1 VADSRPIPIDERQTV
16 SKEPDKDPVEPTDGK
31 RSRRRRPRSGLRVPS
46 DDVPRQH
53 LHAAVMAVPPL
64 PPEADLGDEDPADSY
79 PAGPGS
85 EEEPGDE
92 RADGQ
97 GGEPNDD
104 LHDDVADD
112 DVADDDVA
120 DDLHDDLGP
129 SPAGATGLAASP
141 GQALRPAAI
150 DAVPVYQEDRPPVHA
165 RAITSELLTVSA
177 EQAGETSVA
186 AGDLAPPEGAR
197 FDSHIPKTVKMTA
210 LPFDDVGSMSASE
223 EEEEEEDDDDDS
235 VDIPIE
241 EDEPAPSEPAQRRP
255 PRASTMALSD
265 DDLEEFLEPAED
277 GEDDAEDALA
287 ALAAMMGTAGMTGT
301 MGTTRSSFSARLPA
315 LKIDQLASDD
325 EGPEDQAAEVQA
337 LARGPAAQEEA
348 SVEDSAS
355 DAEEAP
361 EQGEDADAVAV
372 TEDGPERADSEAP
385 DALADTS
392 DSGEI
397 LEDDMIEEL
406 DEPKAAARQEAL
418 APPAPPPAPPKSA
431 PVKVAPKTPPP
442 APKSA
447 DSTPSTNTSKGRT
460 RKGKSWFEEIF
471 DEDYL
476 RTLPFLTPQ
485 ATQAEAL
492 FVAEALGVEPGA
504 RLLDVG
510 CGYGRHA
517 MELAARGYQIVALDL
532 SLPLLLRGADEAQR
546 RGLNIN
552 FIHGDMRDLVF
563 ESQFDG
569 IYCLFSTFGY
579 FDEETNRKVIEGM
592 ARAVKRGG
600 RVVLDV
606 LNRDYLIGELPTRV
620 WWEGDGCVV
629 LEEVDFNY
637 FTSRI
642 HSNRSIVFDDG
653 RQLEQEIS
661 IRSYSLHE
669 LGKMLHTAGL
679 RVIEVSGSTAMRG
692 RFFGNQSRGLIVV
705 AEKRERAK
713 TATAPGSEPS
723 EPAGEDDL
731 PEVDV
736 PDV

>member
-1 VADSRPIPIDERQTV
+1 
-16 SKEPDKDPVEPTDGK
+16 
-31 RSRRRRPRSGLRVPS
+31 VPS

-53 LHAAVMAVPPL
+53 LNSGAIQVPPL
-64 PPEADLGDEDPADSY
+64 PADSDAEDLSGPYPAEHTDAPGDEH
-79 PAGPGS
+79 GG
-85 EEEPGDE
+85 E
-92 RADGQ
+92 RADGHAGQ
-97 GGEPNDD
+97 HADEHVDD
-104 LHDDVADD
+104 IEEL
-112 DVADDDVA
+112 
-120 DDLHDDLGP
+120 
-129 SPAGATGLAASP
+129 SPVDAAELATP
-141 GQALRPAAI
+141 HGQALRPGGI
-150 DAVPVYQEDRPPVHA
+150 DAVPVYQDDRPPVHA
-165 RAITSELLTVSA
+165 RAITSELLTVAASEA
-177 EQAGETSVA
+177 EGYTAPASE
-186 AGDLAPPEGAR
+186 LAPPAVGR

-210 LPFDDVGSMSASE
+210 LPFEDMGSMSGSE
-223 EEEEEEDDDDDS
+223 EDDDDS
-235 VDIPIE
+235 VDIPLE
-241 EDEPAPSEPAQRRP
+241 EDEPAPSEPVQRR

-265 DDLEEFLEPAED
+265 DDLEEFLEPSEIAD
-277 GEDDAEDALA
+277 ASDDAEDALA
-287 ALAAMMGTAGMTGT
+287 ALAAMMSTAKP
-301 MGTTRSSFSARLPA
+301 SFSATARA
-315 LKIDQLASDD
+315 LDRDPPTSD
-325 EGPEDQAAEVQA
+325 EPPEDAAAEPEA
-337 LARGPAAQEEA
+337 LAKGSAAQDDA
-348 SVEDSAS
+348 PVEDAA
-355 DAEEAP
+355 AEEAP
-361 EQGEDADAVAV
+361 EHGDADAVA
-372 TEDGPERADSEAP
+372 EDEPERADSEAP
-385 DALADTS
+385 DALADSS

-397 LEDDMIEEL
+397 LEDDMIEEV
-406 DEPKAAARQEAL
+406 DEPTAAARQEAL
-418 APPAPPPAPPKSA
+418 APPAPPPAPPKAA
-431 PVKVAPKTPPP
+431 PVKSAPKTPPP
-442 APKSA
+442 APKST
-447 DSTPSTNTSKGRT
+447 DGTTSKGRS

-492 FVAEALGVEPGA
+492 FVAETLGVEPGA

-563 ESQFDG
+563 DSQFDG

-579 FDEETNRKVIEGM
+579 FDEDTNRKTIEGM

-600 RVVLDV
+600 RLVLDV

-629 LEEVDFNY
+629 LEEVEFNY
-637 FTSRI
+637 FTSRV

-661 IRSYSLHE
+661 IRAYSLHE
-669 LGKMLHTAGL
+669 LGKMLHAAGL
-679 RVIEVSGSTAMRG
+679 RVTEVSGSTAMRG

-713 TATAPGSEPS
+713 TSTAPGNDPS
-723 EPAGEDDL
+723 ERAEEDDI

>member
-1 VADSRPIPIDERQTV
+1 
-16 SKEPDKDPVEPTDGK
+16 
-31 RSRRRRPRSGLRVPS
+31 VPS

-53 LHAAVMAVPPL
+53 LHAAVMTVPPL
-64 PPEADLGDEDPADSY
+64 PPEADLGDEEPADS
-79 PAGPGS
+79 ALEG
-85 EEEPGDE
+85 EPGDE
-92 RADGQ
+92 HADGHA
-97 GGEPNDD
+97 GEPLDD
-104 LHDDVADD
+104 I
-112 DVADDDVA
+112 A
-120 DDLHDDLGP
+120 DDLPEL
-129 SPAGATGLAASP
+129 SPADATELAGSP

-150 DAVPVYQEDRPPVHA
+150 DAVPVYQEDRPPIHA

-177 EQAGETSVA
+177 TQVGETNVA
-186 AGDLAPPEGAR
+186 TSDLAPPQSAR

-210 LPFDDVGSMSASE
+210 LPFEDMSSMSSGSE
-223 EEEEEEDDDDDS
+223 DEDDDS
-235 VDIPIE
+235 VDIPLE
-241 EDEPAPSEPAQRRP
+241 EEEPAPREPARRQP
-255 PRASTMALSD
+255 PRASTVALSD

-277 GEDDAEDALA
+277 GDDGDDALA
-287 ALAAMMGTAGMTGT
+287 ALAAMMGT
-301 MGTTRSSFSARLPA
+301 TTPSFGAPAPA
-315 LKIDQLASDD
+315 LERDQPASD
-325 EGPEDQAAEVQA
+325 ERPADQAAEPQAHA
-337 LARGPAAQEEA
+337 LASGSAAADEAPVEAPA
-348 SVEDSAS
+348 SGT
-355 DAEEAP
+355 EEAP
-361 EQGEDADAVAV
+361 EHGEDADAVAV
-372 TEDGPERADSEAP
+372 TEDELERADSEAP
-385 DALADTS
+385 VAAADTS

-397 LEDDMIEEL
+397 LEDDMIEEV

-418 APPAPPPAPPKSA
+418 APPAPPPAPPKAA

-442 APKSA
+442 APKSS
-447 DSTPSTNTSKGRT
+447 DGTPSANTGKGRS

-563 ESQFDG
+563 EGQFDG

-579 FDEETNRKVIEGM
+579 FDEDTNRKTIEGM

-600 RVVLDV
+600 RLVLDV

-669 LGKMLHTAGL
+669 LGKMLHSAGL
-679 RVIEVSGSTAMRG
+679 RVVEVSGSTAMRG

-705 AEKRERAK
+705 AEKQERAK
-713 TATAPGSEPS
+713 TATAPGSDPS
-723 EPAGEDDL
+723 ERAGEDDF

>member
-1 VADSRPIPIDERQTV
+1 LIRDSAADFLRPISIDERQTV

-53 LHAAVMAVPPL
+53 LHASVMPVPPL
-64 PPEADLGDEDPADSY
+64 PPGADLGDEDPAESS
-79 PAGPGS
+79 PAAAAL

-97 GGEPNDD
+97 GGEPGDD
-104 LHDDVADD
+104 S
-112 DVADDDVA
+112 A
-120 DDLHDDLGP
+120 DDLADDLGP
-129 SPAGATGLAASP
+129 GPAAGLAAAP
-141 GQALRPAAI
+141 GQALRPAPI

-177 EQAGETSVA
+177 EQAAATSA
-186 AGDLAPPEGAR
+186 AADDRPPPEGAR

-210 LPFDDVGSMSASE
+210 LPFDDVGSMSASQD
-223 EEEEEEDDDDDS
+223 DDDDDS

-241 EDEPAPSEPAQRRP
+241 EDEPAPSEPVQRRP

-277 GEDDAEDALA
+277 GDDDADDALA
-287 ALAAMMGTAGMTGT
+287 ALAAMMGTAATV
-301 MGTTRSSFSARLPA
+301 GTTGRTGKTGPVVTTRALFSGPLPA
-315 LKIDQLASDD
+315 LKDVPPASDEVVEDKAAAEPEPLASGPSAQD
-325 EGPEDQAAEVQA
+325 EAP
-337 LARGPAAQEEA
+337 
-348 SVEDSAS
+348 VEDSAS
-355 DAEEAP
+355 GAEEAL
-361 EQGEDADAVAV
+361 EHGEDADAVAV
-372 TEDGPERADSEAP
+372 TEDELERADSEAP

-406 DEPKAAARQEAL
+406 DEPRAAARQDAL
-418 APPAPPPAPPKSA
+418 GPPVPPPAPPKA
-431 PVKVAPKTPPP
+431 AAPPVKAAPRTPPP
-442 APKSA
+442 APKST
-447 DSTPSTNTSKGRT
+447 DSALGTGTGPNKGRT

-563 ESQFDG
+563 DSQFDG

-579 FDEETNRKVIEGM
+579 FDEDTNRKTIEGM

-629 LEEVDFNY
+629 LEEVEFNY

-661 IRSYSLHE
+661 IRAYSLHE
-669 LGKMLHTAGL
+669 LGKMLHAAGL

-713 TATAPGSEPS
+713 TSTAPGSEPS
-723 EPAGEDDL
+723 ERDGEDDL

>member
-1 VADSRPIPIDERQTV
+1 MT
-16 SKEPDKDPVEPTDGK
+16 
-31 RSRRRRPRSGLRVPS
+31 
-46 DDVPRQH
+46 
-53 LHAAVMAVPPL
+53 VPPL
-64 PPEADLGDEDPADSY
+64 PADSDLGDLEDPAEAEPD
-79 PAGPGS
+79 G
-85 EEEPGDE
+85 EPGDE
-92 RADGQ
+92 HAEYAGDDAGDDA
-97 GGEPNDD
+97 GEPEDD
-104 LHDDVADD
+104 IAE
-112 DVADDDVA
+112 
-120 DDLHDDLGP
+120 P
-129 SPAGATGLAASP
+129 SSPDATELAASHGLGP
-141 GQALRPAAI
+141 APRPAGV
-150 DAVPVYQEDRPPVHA
+150 DAVPVYQEDRPPIHA
-165 RAITSELLTVSA
+165 RAITSEMLTVSA
-177 EQAGETSVA
+177 QEAVGPSVA
-186 AGDLAPPEGAR
+186 TSELAPPEGAR

-210 LPFDDVGSMSASE
+210 LPFEDMGSMSGSE
-223 EEEEEEDDDDDS
+223 EDDDDS

-241 EDEPAPSEPAQRRP
+241 EDEPPPSQPVQQRRP

-265 DDLEEFLEPAED
+265 DDLEELLESSEAAD
-277 GEDDAEDALA
+277 AADDAEDALA
-287 ALAAMMGTAGMTGT
+287 ALAAMMGTAKPSFGAAATAL
-301 MGTTRSSFSARLPA
+301 RSKA
-315 LKIDQLASDD
+315 DQPASD
-325 EGPEDQAAEVQA
+325 ERPEEDAAEPEADA
-337 LARGPAAQEEA
+337 LAGGSAAEDEA
-348 SVEDSAS
+348 PLKDSAS
-355 DAEEAP
+355 SAEEAP
-361 EQGEDADAVAV
+361 AHKEGADAVAV
-372 TEDGPERADSEAP
+372 TEDELERADSEAP
-385 DALADTS
+385 VALADTS

-406 DEPKAAARQEAL
+406 DEPKAGTRQEVL
-418 APPAPPPAPPKSA
+418 APPAPPKAPPKAA
-431 PVKVAPKTPPP
+431 PVKAAPKTPPP

-447 DSTPSTNTSKGRT
+447 DSTPTGKGRS

-552 FIHGDMRDLVF
+552 FIHGDMRDLAF
-563 ESQFDG
+563 EGQFDG

-579 FDEETNRKVIEGM
+579 FDEDTNRKTIEGM

-600 RVVLDV
+600 RLVLDV

-661 IRSYSLHE
+661 IRAYSLHE
-669 LGKMLHTAGL
+669 LGKMLHSAGL
-679 RVIEVSGSTAMRG
+679 RVTEVSGSTAMRG

-713 TATAPGSEPS
+713 TSTAPGSEPS
-723 EPAGEDDL
+723 ERAGEDDI

>member
-1 VADSRPIPIDERQTV
+1 MT
-16 SKEPDKDPVEPTDGK
+16 
-31 RSRRRRPRSGLRVPS
+31 
-46 DDVPRQH
+46 
-53 LHAAVMAVPPL
+53 VPPL
-64 PPEADLGDEDPADSY
+64 PPEADLGDEDPADPY
-79 PAGPGS
+79 PADPYPAAAGL
-85 EEEPGDE
+85 EQEPADE

-97 GGEPNDD
+97 GNEPKDD
-104 LHDDVADD
+104 GDDGLADD
-112 DVADDDVA
+112 DLADDGV
-120 DDLHDDLGP
+120 GP
-129 SPAGATGLAASP
+129 SPASATGLAAAP

-177 EQAGETSVA
+177 EQAGETSTA

-197 FDSHIPKTVKMTA
+197 FDSHAHIPKTVKMTA
-210 LPFDDVGSMSASE
+210 LPFDDIGSMGAAS
-223 EEEEEEDDDDDS
+223 EEDDDEDS

-241 EDEPAPSEPAQRRP
+241 EDEPAPSEPVQRRP

-277 GEDDAEDALA
+277 GEDDGQDALA
-287 ALAAMMGTAGMTGT
+287 ALAAMMGTT
-301 MGTTRSSFSARLPA
+301 GTTRSSFSVAVPA
-315 LKIDQLASDD
+315 LKFEPPASD
-325 EGPEDQAAEVQA
+325 EEPEDQAAEAQA
-337 LARGPAAQEEA
+337 LARGPAAQDEA
-348 SVEDSAS
+348 PVADPAS
-355 DAEEAP
+355 GEEEAP
-361 EQGEDADAVAV
+361 ERGDNADAVAV
-372 TEDGPERADSEAP
+372 TEDELERSENEAP

-406 DEPKAAARQEAL
+406 DEPKGAARQDAL
-418 APPAPPPAPPKSA
+418 APPAPPPAPPKAAA
-431 PVKVAPKTPPP
+431 PPAKAAPRTPPP

-447 DSTPSTNTSKGRT
+447 DSAPGTSTGTGTGTSPGATTSKGRT

-579 FDEETNRKVIEGM
+579 FDEDTNRKTIEGM

-600 RVVLDV
+600 RLVLDV

-629 LEEVDFNY
+629 LEEVEFNY

-669 LGKMLHTAGL
+669 LGKMLHAAGL

-723 EPAGEDDL
+723 ERAGEDEL

>member
-1 VADSRPIPIDERQTV
+1 V
-16 SKEPDKDPVEPTDGK
+16 SKEPDKDPAEPSDGK
-31 RSRRRRPRSGLRVPS
+31 RSRRRRNRSGLRVPS

-53 LHAAVMAVPPL
+53 LNSGAIAIPPV
-64 PPEADLGDEDPADSY
+64 PADADMEDSSGAY
-79 PAGPGS
+79 LAEPGS
-85 EEEPGDE
+85 EDEPGDE
-92 RADGQ
+92 RPGEHDGEYAGELDGGHASGHDGVHADGMD
-97 GGEPNDD
+97 GTRP
-104 LHDDVADD
+104 
-112 DVADDDVA
+112 
-120 DDLHDDLGP
+120 
-129 SPAGATGLAASP
+129 LAATEAATATP
-141 GQALRPAAI
+141 HGQALRPAVI

-177 EQAGETSVA
+177 AGGDENAVA
-186 AGDLAPPEGAR
+186 ASTLPADGGR
-197 FDSHIPKTVKMTA
+197 FESHVPKTVKMAA
-210 LPFDDVGSMSASE
+210 LPFENAGGLSARDDE
-223 EEEEEEDDDDDS
+223 DDDS

-241 EDEPAPSEPAQRRP
+241 EDEPAPREPVQRR

-265 DDLEEFLEPAED
+265 DDLEEFLEPSDVA
-277 GEDDAEDALA
+277 DATDEGDDALA
-287 ALAAMMGTAGMTGT
+287 ALAAMMG
-301 MGTTRSSFSARLPA
+301 SSKQSFRVPSRAPSQSQPVFDRPSGEA
-315 LKIDQLASDD
+315 L
-325 EGPEDQAAEVQA
+325 EPQAP
-337 LARGPAAQEEA
+337 ARGPVA
-348 SVEDSAS
+348 V
-355 DAEEAP
+355 EEAP
-361 EQGEDADAVAV
+361 AEPPAVEPAPEHGASADAVAEV
-372 TEDGPERADSEAP
+372 KPERARSEAP

-397 LEDDMIEEL
+397 LEDDMIEEV
-406 DEPKAAARQEAL
+406 DDSTAAARQDAL
-418 APPAPPPAPPKSA
+418 APPAPPPAPPKGT
-431 PVKVAPKTPPP
+431 PVKAAPRTPPP

-447 DSTPSTNTSKGRT
+447 DAPTGKSRS

-492 FVAEALGVEPGA
+492 FVAEALGVEPGT

-579 FDEETNRKVIEGM
+579 FDEETNRKTIEGM

-600 RVVLDV
+600 RLVLDV

-629 LEEVDFNY
+629 LEEVEFNY

-661 IRSYSLHE
+661 IRAYSLHE

-679 RVIEVSGSTAMRG
+679 RVVEVSGSTAMRG

-713 TATAPGSEPS
+713 TATGPGNDPS
-723 EPAGEDDL
+723 ERAEDDDI

>member
-1 VADSRPIPIDERQTV
+1 MAAPPPPAD
-16 SKEPDKDPVEPTDGK
+16 
-31 RSRRRRPRSGLRVPS
+31 
-46 DDVPRQH
+46 
-53 LHAAVMAVPPL
+53 
-64 PPEADLGDEDPADSY
+64 ADLGDEDPADAY
-79 PAGPGS
+79 PADAGL
-85 EEEPGDE
+85 EDEPEDE
-92 RADGQ
+92 HADGES
-97 GGEPNDD
+97 GEPKDD
-104 LHDDVADD
+104 IADD
-112 DVADDDVA
+112 MA
-120 DDLHDDLGP
+120 DLGP
-129 SPAGATGLAASP
+129 ADETELPPAPGQ

-177 EQAGETSVA
+177 VEAGVTAPA
-186 AGDLAPPEGAR
+186 ASEVAPPEGAR
-197 FDSHIPKTVKMTA
+197 LDAHIPKTVKMTA
-210 LPFDDVGSMSASE
+210 LPFEDVGSMSRSAE
-223 EEEEEEDDDDDS
+223 DDDDS
-235 VDIPIE
+235 VDIPLE
-241 EDEPAPSEPAQRRP
+241 EDEPAPTSQPVQRRS

-265 DDLEEFLEPAED
+265 DDLEEFLEPA
-277 GEDDAEDALA
+277 DDADGDDGDDADDALA
-287 ALAAMMGTAGMTGT
+287 ALAAMMGT
-301 MGTTRSSFSARLPA
+301 SKPSFSAAAFPA
-315 LKIDQLASDD
+315 FTLTPSAEQPASDED
-325 EGPEDQAAEVQA
+325 SEGEAAEPEAAHA
-337 LARGPAAQEEA
+337 LARGPAAEEEA
-348 SVEDSAS
+348 PVEDAAP

-361 EQGEDADAVAV
+361 EPEDEADAVAV
-372 TEDGPERADSEAP
+372 AEDELERPDSEAP
-385 DALADTS
+385 AAPADTS

-397 LEDDMIEEL
+397 LEDDMIEEV
-406 DEPKAAARQEAL
+406 DEPKAAARQDAL
-418 APPAPPPAPPKSA
+418 APPAPPPAPPKAA
-431 PVKVAPKTPPP
+431 PPAKVAPKSPPP

-447 DSTPSTNTSKGRT
+447 DSTPIKKSS

-579 FDEETNRKVIEGM
+579 FDEDTNRKTIEGM
-592 ARAVKRGG
+592 ARALKRGG
-600 RVVLDV
+600 RLVLDV

-637 FTSRI
+637 FSSRI

-669 LGKMLHTAGL
+669 LGKMLHSAGL
-679 RVIEVSGSTAMRG
+679 RVIE
-692 RFFGNQSRGLIVV
+692 
-705 AEKRERAK
+705 
-713 TATAPGSEPS
+713 
-723 EPAGEDDL
+723 
-731 PEVDV
+731 
-736 PDV
+736 